1 MSDGSGFS
9 RRKKRSSRLGT
20 ARYARSFFRGF
31 FMTLGFSFF
40 VGIVLGIFAAVW
52 VVRGI
57 ILEAPE
63 VTLSQALP
71 KGYATR
77 IYDSQGNLTETLVMA
92 GANREEAVY
101 EELPEDLINA
111 FVAMED
117 RRFWEHDGIDIR
129 SITRAAAGILTGDYA
144 GGGSTITQQLIKNNI
159 LAGGMEATWDARIR
173 RKIQE
178 QYLAWKLERESG
190 LGKQETKEQI
200 LTNYLN
206 SINLG
211 SNTLGVKTAARR
223 YFGKEVS
230 ELTLAECSVLAAI
243 TSNPS
248 RYNPVSNPEANDV
261 RRQIV
266 LQYMQEQGYIS
277 QDEYQEAAGEAV
289 YRLIQE
295 VNHTAGETSPY
306 SYFTDALIR
315 QVTEALMERLDYT
328 EGEALNLL
336 YSGGLRIETTQDM
349 GIQRIVDEE
358 VNRVENYEA
367 VFYSAEYR
375 LSVQHGDG
383 STGQYSERD
392 LAEYHALL
400 GDNYDGLYPSVEEME
415 ADVEAYKEW
424 LLAEGDQI
432 LGERLEPVLQPQVSF
447 VLMDQYTGEVK
458 AINGGRGEKTAS
470 LTLNR
475 ATDTLRQPGSAF
487 KVVTA
492 FAPALDVGGVT
503 LANVY
508 YDAPYSENG
517 HSFRNWWGSSRG
529 YMGYSN
535 IRDGII
541 YSMNIVAVKTMMETV
556 SPRIGVEYA
565 ENMGITSLTETDWNA
580 ATALGGITNGVS
592 NLELTGAYAAIA
604 NGGTYR
610 KPVFFT
616 RILDRN
622 GDVLLEAETE
632 DRQVLK
638 KSTAFLLTDAM
649 ADSLKDHR
657 LFTREGVSIRST
669 STRAALERMLAAG
682 KSGTTTNNRDVW
694 FVGFTPYYTAG
705 IWGGLDGGQ
714 SLRDGNINRGGT
726 NFHKDIW
733 KTIMDRVHEEL
744 PEREF
749 AVPDSMTQVP
759 VCRKSGKRA
768 VVGVCDHDPRGNAVY
783 TEYFAAGTEPE
794 EACDVHVSLA
804 VCQESGMI
812 AGEFCENRTEGIF
825 LAFPEGEDSVT
836 DDSLFGIPDLCTVH
850 GQEDGMKENETAGQE
865 DSLRPDGSD
874 TMVEP
879 IPEAVSR
886 PVGPGY

>member
-1 MSDGSGFS
+1 MCISTRFT
-9 RRKKRSSRLGT
+9 SS
-20 ARYARSFFRGF
+20 
-31 FMTLGFSFF
+31 
-40 VGIVLGIFAAVW
+40 
-52 VVRGI
+52 
-57 ILEAPE
+57 
-63 VTLSQALP
+63 
-71 KGYATR
+71 
-77 IYDSQGNLTETLVMA
+77 
-92 GANREEAVY
+92 
-101 EELPEDLINA
+101 
-111 FVAMED
+111 
-117 RRFWEHDGIDIR
+117 
-129 SITRAAAGILTGDYA
+129 
-144 GGGSTITQQLIKNNI
+144 ST
-159 LAGGMEATWDARIR
+159 
-173 RKIQE
+173 
-178 QYLAWKLERESG
+178 
-190 LGKQETKEQI
+190 
-200 LTNYLN
+200 
-206 SINLG
+206 
-211 SNTLGVKTAARR
+211 
-223 YFGKEVS
+223 
-230 ELTLAECSVLAAI
+230 
-243 TSNPS
+243 
-248 RYNPVSNPEANDV
+248 
-261 RRQIV
+261 
-266 LQYMQEQGYIS
+266 
-277 QDEYQEAAGEAV
+277 
-289 YRLIQE
+289 
-295 VNHTAGETSPY
+295 
-306 SYFTDALIR
+306 
-315 QVTEALMERLDYT
+315 
-328 EGEALNLL
+328 
-336 YSGGLRIETTQDM
+336 
-349 GIQRIVDEE
+349 IQRIVDEE

-383 STGQYSERD
+383 STGQYSEQD

-400 GDNYDGLYPSVEEME
+400 GDSYDGLYPSVEEME

-669 STRAALERMLAAG
+669 STRAALERMSAAG

-705 IWGGLDGGQ
+705 IWGGLDGSQ

-825 LAFPEGEDSVT
+825 LALPEGEDSVT

-865 DSLRPDGSD
+865 DSLRPEGSD
-874 TMVEP
+874 TMAEP
-879 IPEAVSR
+879 IPETVSR